1 MKAQAVLAQQVSLSQ
16 GEALQEF
23 RKWISAE
30 LLNPQRHWLGAES
43 RPQKRTKAELL
54 AGALGLW
61 VHRHPE
67 ERLTKAGLFNVMREA
82 VGELIA
88 LSTPSETEL
97 PAQPRFHRL

>member
-1 MKAQAVLAQQVSLSQ
+1 MKIQTILAGEVSLSQ
-16 GEALQEF
+16 GQALQEF
-23 RKWISAE
+23 RKWTSAE
-30 LLNPQRHWLGAES
+30 LLNQQRHWLGAES
-43 RPQKRTKAELL
+43 RRQKRTKAELL

-88 LSTPSETEL
+88 LSTPSEAEL
-97 PAQPRFHRL
+97 PAQPPFHRL